1 MFSLGIILALIQ
13 AVGTL
18 FLPKTPR
25 FLLMSDKNEL
35 AFKTLQKIRGHGID
49 VESEFNEMKS
59 AILEEQGYHWFVVN
73 YPIQPYTKID
83 IKMFHS
89 ICTSQV
95 AYLFVEH
102 PNYLNLPPMVNSR
115 LKNLTFNRMRPKSY
129 HCNKHPKQPF

>member
-1 MFSLGIILALIQ
+1 MFGLSIILALIQ

-83 IKMFHS
+83 IKNVSFNLHFTS
-89 ICTSQV
+89 CLLICRTSK
-95 AYLFVEH
+95 L
-102 PNYLNLPPMVNSR
+102 
-115 LKNLTFNRMRPKSY
+115 LKSTTNGEFEIKKPHL
-129 HCNKHPKQPF
+129 